1 MDQLCG
7 FIVRIA
13 VFFLRSLHLNPSPRV
28 IGLLDEFIRFSL
40 IGLSNT
46 AISFFIYITALYLLR
61 LSSYLTGFEYLIAFF
76 ISFVLSVLWSFYWN
90 KNFVF
95 KLRQNTNLFQA
106 LLKTYISYSLTGLI
120 LSGIMLYVLVDILGF
135 SELFAPLVILMI
147 TVPLNFFLNKF
158 WSFK

>member
-1 MDQLCG
+1 MEQLCG

-28 IGLLDEFIRFSL
+28 IGLLDEF
-40 IGLSNT
+40 
-46 AISFFIYITALYLLR
+46 TALYLLR

-135 SELFAPLVILMI
+135 SEVFAPLVILMI

>member
-1 MDQLCG
+1 M
-7 FIVRIA
+7 
-13 VFFLRSLHLNPSPRV
+13 
-28 IGLLDEFIRFSL
+28 
-40 IGLSNT
+40 
-46 AISFFIYITALYLLR
+46 
-61 LSSYLTGFEYLIAFF
+61 TGFEYLIAFF

-135 SELFAPLVILMI
+135 SEVFAPLVILMI

>member
-76 ISFVLSVLWSFYWN
+76 ISFVLSV
-90 KNFVF
+90 
-95 KLRQNTNLFQA
+95 
-106 LLKTYISYSLTGLI
+106 
-120 LSGIMLYVLVDILGF
+120 IMLYVLVDILGF
-135 SELFAPLVILMI
+135 SEVFAPLVILMI